1 MWKVCASLVK
11 NAGNS
16 GKNIINS
23 DDNFYPST
31 EKNKE
36 KLAKKRKIDSNK
48 LQVNRTES
56 IRIPCKKRRVFIIKI
71 KKRGGSVICES
82 KNSIRCRLAEKS
94 EKKQKFKDSA
104 VTYLY
109 CSAIVSQPS
118 KRKNQRKIR
127 VD

>member
-1 MWKVCASLVK
+1 MPKNFCQLSLWEDHFEVSKLDSNVWKVCASLVK

-56 IRIPCKKRRVFIIKI
+56 IRIPCK
-71 KKRGGSVICES
+71 SVAF
-82 KNSIRCRLAEKS
+82 L
-94 EKKQKFKDSA
+94 
-104 VTYLY
+104 
-109 CSAIVSQPS
+109 
-118 KRKNQRKIR
+118 
-127 VD
+127 